1 MQDKVQFSFTNE
13 DGNIEKYYI
22 GYDYKKVG
30 SCCGIQVLCDI
41 HIAKWTE
48 QINDDDEDMG
58 WFSTLSYRN
67 IGKDLKREAFTI
79 LRDYIDEGGHKRS
92 WSAGVAVLCD
102 YVKMRGNNRV
112 TFLTR
117 EFAEWDNWNTDGLV
131 AKNPNSPNY
140 VQLWTKYLTKVKVN
154 PHYQVSEVVDI
165 TNESLENA

>member
-79 LRDYIDEGGHKRS
+79 L
-92 WSAGVAVLCD
+92 
-102 YVKMRGNNRV
+102 
-112 TFLTR
+112 
-117 EFAEWDNWNTDGLV
+117 
-131 AKNPNSPNY
+131 
-140 VQLWTKYLTKVKVN
+140 
-154 PHYQVSEVVDI
+154 
-165 TNESLENA
+165 